1 MKKNVSEISFL
12 KPLEVKVTSSFE
24 DAMRKFKM
32 LVQKEK
38 IVATYKERM
47 SYEKPSD
54 RQRRKSREAAARQFT
69 AELREK
75 QILNGEWAKRQKLK
89 EQKRQAKIEKR
100 KQSNTQESE

>member
-1 MKKNVSEISFL
+1 MKKNPSEINFL

-38 IVATYKERM
+38 VVANYKERM

-54 RQRRKSREAAARQFT
+54 KQRRKSREAAERQFS

-75 QILNGEWAKRQKLK
+75 QILNGEWAKRQKIK
-89 EQKRQAKIEKR
+89 EQKKQAKLEKKR
-100 KQSNTQESE
+100 ASQDGE